1 VPEDEAGQPVTV
13 RGRALNNLN
22 LRNAASLRGDQ
33 VGTVPADT
41 EMVIEGRNTNGA
53 WYLIT
58 FEGTQGWVNA
68 AYVRLIEGRVSDLPI
83 R

>member
-1 VPEDEAGQPVTV
+1 
-13 RGRALNNLN
+13 
-22 LRNAASLRGDQ
+22 
-33 VGTVPADT
+33 
-41 EMVIEGRNTNGA
+41 VIEGRNTNGA

-68 AYVRLIEGRVSDLPI
+68 AYVRLFEGRVSDLPI